1 MGRAERKFWRWYER
15 HLTLAT
21 ASAAILFA
29 LQLVHLYWL
38 TTDVVLLRLTGRSF
52 FEPGWLFQSLILV
65 VDYFE
70 IPAIITTSL
79 VYVNDVRKGEVR
91 KGLIYLLLLN
101 SQWLHLFWI
110 TDELVVHQLFGVG
123 PMGMPAVLAWIAIG
137 IDYLELPVIFD
148 TLRRLPKLIWASN
161 AASAA
166 EEAARRARRA
176 SQPVAP
182 TMERE
187 NA

>member
-1 MGRAERKFWRWYER
+1 VGQAERKFWRWYER
-15 HLTLAT
+15 HLTFAT
-21 ASAAILFA
+21 ASAAALFA

-38 TTDVVLLRLTGRSF
+38 TTDVVLLRLIGRSF
-52 FEPGWLFQSLILV
+52 FDPGPMWQTLILV

-91 KGLIYLLLLN
+91 KGFTYLLLLN

-110 TDELVVHQLFGVG
+110 TDEFVVHQLFGVG
-123 PMGMPAVLAWIAIG
+123 PVGLPSVLAWVAIG

-148 TLRRLPKLIWASN
+148 TVRRLPRLIWT
-161 AASAA
+161 
-166 EEAARRARRA
+166 
-176 SQPVAP
+176 AP